1 MSPLLLLA
9 CASAPPAITA
19 VSPEHAKVGDS
30 LDILGAN
37 FQEGLTGSLGGQPLA
52 LDVKGPVKVVTTVPA
67 LSPGAHELVLSN
79 PDGQSAQL
87 GDAVTVP
94 EPPQELTICS
104 GAFTA
109 YSQFA
114 AGRSLIKI
122 DRHTKGVEEPE
133 RLEIR
138 FDEVEAVE
146 YEGRQQGDAYCSA
159 IVLRLNDGQRVVYED
174 SRELNFKSK
183 AQEMA
188 QAMARPVDVIH
199 EDEVSP

>member
-9 CASAPPAITA
+9 CASAPPAITT
-19 VSPEHAKVGDS
+19 VSPDHAKAGDE
-30 LDILGAN
+30 LDILGTD
-37 FQEGLTGSLGGQPLA
+37 FQDGVTGTLGGEA
-52 LDVKGPVKVVTTVPA
+52 LTIEFKGPVSLASTVPELA
-67 LSPGAHELVLSN
+67 PGTHELVLTN

-87 GDAVTVP
+87 ASALTVP
-94 EPPQELTICS
+94 EPPKEHTICTDE
-104 GAFTA
+104 FTA

-122 DRHTKGVEEPE
+122 DRHYKGQEEPE
-133 RLEIR
+133 RLEIA

-146 YEGRQQGDAYCSA
+146 YEGRKQGEGYCSA
-159 IVLRLNDGQRVVYED
+159 IVLRLKDGQRVVYED
-174 SRELNFKSK
+174 SLELNFKSK

-199 EDEVSP
+199 EDEESP